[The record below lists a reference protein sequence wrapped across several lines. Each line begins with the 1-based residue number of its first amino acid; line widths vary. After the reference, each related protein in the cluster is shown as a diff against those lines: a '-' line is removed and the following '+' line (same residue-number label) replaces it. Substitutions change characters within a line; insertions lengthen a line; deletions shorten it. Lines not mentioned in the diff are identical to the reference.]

1 VCAICELEPE
11 LPDQGA
17 PPHWRPYF
25 ATADAE
31 AAAQRAAELGG
42 TVIAPPRDAADQGRM
57 ALLRDPAGAL
67 LSLWQPRADVRA
79 HRFGEPG
86 ALCWSELLTADVDAA
101 ARFYAA
107 LFGWEARREEAPG
120 GASVTVLWSGKRR
133 TASMMPM
140 QKEWGDVPPCWM
152 VYFAVADCDATAA
165 RAAQAGGRVIVEP
178 LSIPTAGR
186 LALLV
191 DPGGAL
197 FGALQLGA
205 PAK

>member
-1 VCAICELEPE
+1 MGPSSSSWTLPVPRLAGREAVTGEPSC
-11 LPDQGA
+11 
-17 PPHWRPYF
+17 
-25 ATADAE
+25 
-31 AAAQRAAELGG
+31 AAALGQCRPLFRRS
-42 TVIAPPRDAADQGRM
+42 VLVVAPAKRG
-57 ALLRDPAGAL
+57 
-67 LSLWQPRADVRA
+67 
-79 HRFGEPG
+79 
-86 ALCWSELLTADVDAA
+86 
-101 ARFYAA
+101 
-107 LFGWEARREEAPG
+107 GWEALRLARAE
-120 GASVTVLWSGKRR
+120 GASVTALWSGKRR